1 MVTRTQAV
9 VDRNARGCLKPGSK
23 LPRGSSPD
31 EGASRAGR
39 RFGNRFSVWIG
50 LSLISGLLSAVI
62 LQLPSDLLTARSM
75 IAVWGC
81 WSTWEER
88 LVDLPV
94 CVDGPPSA
102 MGAQLARGRKTDS
115 ISELTSAS
123 RFEPTMML
131 AWHDQPTTE
140 AAPAS
145 ESQSARPE
153 QPANHAQPPR
163 STKSENL
170 PVTGSQRSADASAD
184 QAASDPK
191 TAEAAEAARARDA
204 ADAAESFELL
214 QMFVDTL
221 DQVERNYVRP
231 VPRRELIEAA
241 IEGMLSKLD
250 QHSDYISPREF
261 ESFRLDVESEFG
273 GIGLQITKP
282 NLEAEVTITSLIPET
297 PAYRAGL
304 LAGDTI
310 TQIDDKPTKGLALQ
324 AAVELMK
331 GPVGSVVRLSVRRLS
346 GELEQKELTREVI
359 RVATVLGDR
368 KQPNGV
374 WNYVIDPQRKL
385 GYIRISVFARHTAEE
400 LKKVLEQLAA
410 AGVQGLVL
418 DLRQNPGGLL
428 TSAIDVADLFLDEG
442 VIVSISGR
450 NVEARTYEARQP
462 DTYRQFALA
471 VLIDRFSA
479 SASEIVAA
487 SLQDHHRA
495 VIIGERSYG
504 KGSVQNVVELVEGRS
519 AIKLTTATYIRPN
532 GKNIHRFEGLGEDA
546 DWGVLPDQDYRIVLS
561 LRDLRQLALARSR
574 RDLGLE
580 TAEDAALA
588 PQDTALQR
596 ALDYIAE
603 RAAKGEE

>member
-1 MVTRTQAV
+1 M
-9 VDRNARGCLKPGSK
+9 
-23 LPRGSSPD
+23 
-31 EGASRAGR
+31 
-39 RFGNRFSVWIG
+39 
-50 LSLISGLLSAVI
+50 
-62 LQLPSDLLTARSM
+62 
-75 IAVWGC
+75 
-81 WSTWEER
+81 
-88 LVDLPV
+88 
-94 CVDGPPSA
+94 
-102 MGAQLARGRKTDS
+102 
-115 ISELTSAS
+115 
-123 RFEPTMML
+123 
-131 AWHDQPTTE
+131 
-140 AAPAS
+140 
-145 ESQSARPE
+145 
-153 QPANHAQPPR
+153 
-163 STKSENL
+163 
-170 PVTGSQRSADASAD
+170 TGSQRSADASAD